1 MLYFKNIIW
10 IIWDGRSC
18 YSQLGKY
25 NLPHYV
31 CLYTHLLGFPGS
43 STSKQSTFNTGDPGS
58 IPGVGRSPGEGIG
71 YPLQGSWASLM
82 AQMVNNLP
90 AMQET
95 WVRSLGWEYPLEEGM
110 ATHSSILAWMIPM
123 DRGAWQA
130 TVHGV
135 TKSQI
140 KLSNQAQHSTALYVY
155 IHTYVC
161 VFLCA
166 HSLTMCSER
175 AQEQQRHSTPTAV
188 SKPGAQI
195 LIWAH
200 ATLHQKEPGFL

>member
-1 MLYFKNIIW
+1 MILWEHISVHSNHQFKEGDKHDSHFWMGGALMLYFKNIIW

-31 CLYTHLLGFPGS
+31 CLYTHLMGFPGS
-43 STSKQSTFNTGDPGS
+43 STSKQSTFNTGDPAS

-110 ATHSSILAWMIPM
+110 ATHSIILAWRIP
-123 DRGAWQA
+123 W
-130 TVHGV
+130 T
-135 TKSQI
+135 
-140 KLSNQAQHSTALYVY
+140 
-155 IHTYVC
+155 
-161 VFLCA
+161 
-166 HSLTMCSER
+166 E
-175 AQEQQRHSTPTAV
+175 
-188 SKPGAQI
+188 
-195 LIWAH
+195 
-200 ATLHQKEPGFL
+200 EPGGLQSVGSQRVGHD